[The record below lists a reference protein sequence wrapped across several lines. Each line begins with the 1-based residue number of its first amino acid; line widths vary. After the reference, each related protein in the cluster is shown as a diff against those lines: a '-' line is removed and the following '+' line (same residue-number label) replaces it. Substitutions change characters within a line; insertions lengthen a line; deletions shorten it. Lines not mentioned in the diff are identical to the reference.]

1 MREYD
6 VDFYGWTQEQAE
18 LLRSGQLDALDLANL
33 VEEVEA
39 MGRSEKRELQS
50 RLVKLFAHLLKWRY
64 QEARRGMSWQLT
76 IKGQRLNI
84 AECLE
89 DNPSLKSKL
98 PGIMA
103 KAYEHARLEAAK
115 ETGLKLSAFPETSP
129 WTFEEAMQE
138 TFLPE

>member
-6 VDFYGWTQEQAE
+6 ADFYGWTQEQAE

-33 VEEVEA
+33 VEEIEA

-84 AECLE
+84 EECLD

-98 PGIMA
+98 PEIMA

-115 ETGLKLSAFPETSP
+115 ETGMKLSTFPELCP
-129 WTFEEAMQE
+129 WEFEEAMLGSY
-138 TFLPE
+138 FPE